1 MQNHKYR
8 VGQSVVFTGPSR
20 NNSPSG
26 EYEILRLLPPSGDE
40 FQYRIKSKFETYE
53 RVIGEELLTSRI
65 SAGF

>member
-1 MQNHKYR
+1 VPHHNKDMQNHKYR
-8 VGQSVVFTGPSR
+8 VGQSVV
-20 NNSPSG
+20 SPSG

-65 SAGF
+65 APTF